1 MERASIACGRTHVG
15 LAAVLMLGALLV
27 PKVGRAAWIAETW
40 VGNAGSFPTTLTI
53 DREGAPMMEISA
65 EWQTRGFEMPLY
77 YAARIARG
85 DSTRAWALDFIHHK
99 VHLGNPPPGVEHYE
113 VSHGCNLLFLSHMFV
128 SQRWHAATG
137 IGVVI
142 AHPENQV
149 AGVPLTG
156 DQGAGGYVLTGPAIE
171 AVGGYRMPVRDSW
184 FGTVELRVT
193 GAHVRVP
200 VANGFSSFQNL
211 AFHALVGVG
220 WRSAP

>member
-1 MERASIACGRTHVG
+1 M
-15 LAAVLMLGALLV
+15 
-27 PKVGRAAWIAETW
+27 
-40 VGNAGSFPTTLTI
+40 VGNAGNFPTTLTI
-53 DREGAPMMEISA
+53 DLDGAPRMDISA

-113 VSHGCNLLFLSHMFV
+113 VSHGCNLLFLSRMFI
-128 SQRWHAATG
+128 SERWHAATG

-156 DQGAGGYVLTGPAIE
+156 DLGTGGYVLTDLGE
-171 AVGGYRMPVRDSW
+171 AVGGYRWVSASW